1 MGDDELKRSERKP
14 YKLFIIINN
23 NTVFR
28 EQQKEVE
35 EEGISLWVNHEC
47 SQKPAATPNRKTKK
61 AFLTTP
67 FGLTTSSAIYV
78 DEELRYKK

>member
-47 SQKPAATPNRKTKK
+47 SQKQQQRPTEKLKK
-61 AFLTTP
+61 HF
-67 FGLTTSSAIYV
+67 
-78 DEELRYKK
+78 

>member
-35 EEGISLWVNHEC
+35 EEGTSHYGSIVSATKNQ
-47 SQKPAATPNRKTKK
+47 QKSATPNRKLKK
-61 AFLTTP
+61 HF
-67 FGLTTSSAIYV
+67 
-78 DEELRYKK
+78 